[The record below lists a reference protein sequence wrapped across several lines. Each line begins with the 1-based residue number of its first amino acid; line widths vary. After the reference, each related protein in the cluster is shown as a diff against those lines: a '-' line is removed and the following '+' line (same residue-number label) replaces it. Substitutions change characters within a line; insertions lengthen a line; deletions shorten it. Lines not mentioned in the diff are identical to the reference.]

1 MKKYFVTL
9 ALFGTACVTFAQNSN
24 IWKAEE
30 NYEEGKYAEALAK
43 VDLAVTNP
51 KPTALAR
58 GYNIGANSQAHL
70 LAPELLK
77 ASQGQPFDTAMFVSG
92 VDKAISYYT
101 KSHENDVKPDKKG
114 RVKPKFQANN
124 FKMIRDMLPYYNY
137 SAQFLYMNK
146 NLDGAAEMFTKYIAM
161 PDNPIFSKEQADSI
175 RKANARDYA
184 QAANN
189 VAMIRFDQ
197 KRWKDVLA
205 VVDQVLAD
213 SAYMH
218 DAYVMKMQ
226 ALLQTKD
233 TANWVLCAQNA
244 VADLEDGASIAQSL
258 LYYYVEKNQVKEAQD
273 MAAKMV
279 ADNPDNK
286 NAWYMTVCVDLNLVK
301 DFETARADLQKTLAI
316 DPNNYEA
323 NMNTGVTYVNE
334 VIARRDKGEFCTDR
348 TKVKEFNESIEK
360 MRVFYKNALPFFEK
374 ARMLAPERVREWGPA
389 LQNAYTNLEM
399 KDKAEEVKALLGQ
412 SSSAT

>member
-51 KPTALAR
+51 KTTELAR

-286 NAWYMTVCVDLNLVK
+286 NAWYMKGCVDLNLVK
-301 DFETARADLQKTLAI
+301 DFETARRLPEDAGHRSEPLRGQHEHRRHLRQRGHRTPRQGRVLHGPHEGQGVQREHRENARILQ
-316 DPNNYEA
+316 E
-323 NMNTGVTYVNE
+323 
-334 VIARRDKGEFCTDR
+334 R
-348 TKVKEFNESIEK
+348 TSLL
-360 MRVFYKNALPFFEK
+360 RK
-374 ARMLAPERVREWGPA
+374 ARMLAPEKVREWGPA

-412 SSSAT
+412 SSSAK

>member
-9 ALFGTACVTFAQNSN
+9 SLFGTACVTFAQHSN

-51 KPTALAR
+51 KTTELAR

-286 NAWYMTVCVDLNLVK
+286 NAWYMKGCVDLNLVK
-301 DFETARADLQKTLAI
+301 DFETARADFQKTLAI
-316 DPNNYEA
+316 DPNHYEA

-374 ARMLAPERVREWGPA
+374 ARMLAPEKVREWGPA

-412 SSSAT
+412 SSSAK

>member
-51 KPTALAR
+51 KTTELAR

-286 NAWYMTVCVDLNLVK
+286 NAWYMKGCVDLNLVK
-301 DFETARADLQKTLAI
+301 DFETARADFQKTLAI
-316 DPNNYEA
+316 DPNHYEA

-374 ARMLAPERVREWGPA
+374 ARMLAPEKVSEWGPA

-412 SSSAT
+412 SSSAK

>member
-51 KPTALAR
+51 KTTELAR

-226 ALLQTKD
+226 ALLETKD
-233 TANWVLCAQNA
+233 TAQWVLCAQEA
-244 VADLEDGASIAQSL
+244 VSHLEDAASIAQSL
-258 LYYYVEKNQVKEAQD
+258 LYYYVEKNLVKDAQD
-273 MAAKMV
+273 MANKMV
-279 ADNPDNK
+279 ADFPNNK
-286 NAWYMTVCVDLNLVK
+286 NAWYMKGCVDLNLVK
-301 DFETARADLQKTLAI
+301 DFETARADFAKTLAI
-316 DPNNYEA
+316 DPNHYES
-323 NMNTGVTYVNE
+323 NMNTGVSFINE
-334 VIARRDKGEFCTDR
+334 VISRRDKGEFVTDR
-348 TKVKEFNESIEK
+348 TRVKEYNASIEK
-360 MRVFYKNALPFFEK
+360 MREYYKKALPYFEK
-374 ARMLAPERVREWGPA
+374 ARMLAPDRIKEWGPN
-389 LQNAYTNLEM
+389 LQNVYSNLEM
-399 KDKAEEVKALLGQ
+399 KDKVEEIKALMN
-412 SSSAT
+412 

>member
-51 KPTALAR
+51 KTTELAR

-161 PDNPIFSKEQADSI
+161 PDNPIFSKEQTDSI

-286 NAWYMTVCVDLNLVK
+286 NAWYMKGCVDLNLVK
-301 DFETARADLQKTLAI
+301 DFETARADFQKTLAI
-316 DPNNYEA
+316 DPNHYEA

-374 ARMLAPERVREWGPA
+374 ARMLAPEKVREWGPA

-412 SSSAT
+412 SSSAK

>member
-51 KPTALAR
+51 KTTELAR

-184 QAANN
+184 QAASN

-286 NAWYMTVCVDLNLVK
+286 NAWYMKGCVDLNLVK
-301 DFETARADLQKTLAI
+301 DFETARADFQKTLAI
-316 DPNNYEA
+316 DPNHYEA

-374 ARMLAPERVREWGPA
+374 ARMLAPEKVREWGPA

-412 SSSAT
+412 SSSAK